1 MPTPAAPPPKPFE
14 GTITRKVPTLHNP
27 MCKTCCREYSDFGR
41 QDDYVVKITADGLEF
56 LKTSTGQK
64 FRATWRDA
72 VNAAMTN
79 GEVHPPPKE

>member
-1 MPTPAAPPPKPFE
+1 MGNQAPPPPKPFE
-14 GTITRKVPTLHNP
+14 GTITRKVPTLQSP
-27 MCKTCCREYSDFGR
+27 LCKTCCREYSDFGR

-56 LKTSTGQK
+56 IKTSTGQK